1 MSNAVLY
8 AMDEQYLQSYIDHK
22 NNISAM
28 LATGKINDATI
39 EKVRA
44 EIDGYRSEKTKNLYT
59 VDADGTAHINIA
71 GPLEP
76 KPDPCAIMFD
86 IEMTTY
92 SDIFN
97 AIEKAET
104 DPVVTNLLF
113 HFQTPGGNVVGLFKT
128 ADKIYNCTKPTKG
141 LIHSLC
147 ASAGYALGSQCDSL
161 EAENVSCEIGSIG
174 VMTEMID
181 RTAQDKEFGLKR
193 YILRSENAPD
203 KNPDV
208 ANKDGRD
215 KIIKRLTDIE
225 AVFIDYV
232 SRGRSVS
239 RETVLTDFGK
249 GGILIARDALKFS
262 MIDDI
267 LSDIKPLSAVMP
279 TAGSDG
285 IESDCNKKKKSSL
298 ATDTGEKINHKEQT
312 MAGEIISM
320 TQEQLDA
327 LVANT
332 AKQTANEVQAQF
344 KAQETATQAENA
356 RVATYN
362 PLYAKFPEQK
372 KLIDEEVK
380 KGASASAEFAI
391 LLSETESARLAAL
404 NTQKTGAAETQNTQT
419 PKGDAPA
426 DKSGDEFLASMGY
439 KMEAK

>member
-39 EKVRA
+39 QKVRA
-44 EIDGYRSEKTKNLYT
+44 EIDGYRNEKTKQLYT

-76 KPDPCAIMFD
+76 KPDPCAVMFD
-86 IEMTTY
+86 IDMTTY

-104 DPVVTNLLF
+104 DPMVTNLLF
-113 HFQTPGGNVVGLFKT
+113 HFSTPGGNVVGLFKT

-147 ASAGYALGSQCDSL
+147 ASAGYALGSQCDTL
-161 EAENVSCEIGSIG
+161 EAENASCEIGSIG

-193 YILRSENAPD
+193 YLLRSENAPD
-203 KNPDV
+203 KNPDIT
-208 ANKDGRD
+208 NKEGRD
-215 KIIKRLTDIE
+215 KVIKRLTDTE
-225 AVFIDYV
+225 TVFLDYV
-232 SRGRSVS
+232 SRGRNVAK
-239 RETVLTDFGK
+239 ETILSDFGK
-249 GGILIARDALKFS
+249 GGILIARDSLKFG
-262 MIDDI
+262 MIDAI
-267 LSDIKPLSAVMP
+267 LSDVKPISAVMP
-279 TAGSDG
+279 TAEIDE
-285 IESDCNKKKKSSL
+285 INAKKEKKSSL

-312 MAGEIISM
+312 MAGETISM
-320 TQEQLDA
+320 TQEQLNE

-332 AKQTANEVQAQF
+332 AKQTASEVQAQF
-344 KAQETATQAENA
+344 KAQETAAQTENA

-372 KLIDEEVK
+372 KLIDEELK
-380 KGASASAEFAI
+380 KGTSSTAEFAI

-404 NTQKTGAAETQNTQT
+404 NTQKTGATETQNTKT
-419 PKGDAPA
+419 PKGDGTA
-426 DKSGDEFLASMGY
+426 DRSGDEFLASMGF